1 MMLISPVETVCVAT
15 DTLPP
20 VVGVVVEAADVNASV
35 MSVRIDSSLQ
45 QQLYSIVAHTT
56 DFTST
61 HCSIRSVLSREESA
75 KIRLTTSIESV
86 SEGLPEVVV
95 EGPPPPPNDWCGMDV
110 GGV

>member
-20 VVGVVVEAADVNASV
+20 VVGVVVEAAADVNASV
-35 MSVRIDSSLQ
+35 MSVKIDSSL
-45 QQLYSIVAHTT
+45 
-56 DFTST
+56 
-61 HCSIRSVLSREESA
+61 SIRSVLSREESA

>member
-35 MSVRIDSSLQ
+35 MSVRIDSKR
-45 QQLYSIVAHTT
+45 T
-56 DFTST
+56 
-61 HCSIRSVLSREESA
+61 IRSVLSREESA

>member
-1 MMLISPVETVCVAT
+1 VMLISPVETVCVAT

-20 VVGVVVEAADVNASV
+20 VVGVVVEAAADVNASV
-35 MSVRIDSSLQ
+35 MSVNIDSSL
-45 QQLYSIVAHTT
+45 
-56 DFTST
+56 
-61 HCSIRSVLSREESA
+61 SIRSVLSREESA

-95 EGPPPPPNDWCGMDV
+95 EGPPPPNDWCGMDV